1 VTNKKK
7 IILGSVLLGA
17 IVLVVGLLEHHFH
30 IAAYLSPEVIHDRI
44 TRLGAWAPVAFMT
57 AMLLTVV
64 IHLPSLPLDIAAGA
78 MFGPVLGTLYS
89 VTAATIGSLFNFW
102 LARFLGRAMIEP
114 YLKGHANFCRSCSDR
129 LLTRVVFA
137 TRLIPV
143 FSIGL
148 ISFGAGLTTM
158 SARNFLLATFL
169 GMVPASFTYSY
180 FGSIFPIGPWL
191 PVISGV
197 LMVAVLLLLPY
208 WVDRYNLFHLRD
220 LFQHVKQ
227 DQATEDEH
235 CDRK

>member
-1 VTNKKK
+1 VKNRNK

-17 IVLVVGLLEHHFH
+17 IELVVGLLEHHFH
-30 IAAYLSPEVIHDRI
+30 IASYLSPDVIHDRI
-44 TRLGAWAPVAFMT
+44 TRLGAWAPVAYMAAT
-57 AMLLTVV
+57 LITVV

-78 MFGPVLGTLYS
+78 MFGPVLGTFYS
-89 VTAATIGSLFNFW
+89 VTAATIGSVFNFW
-102 LARFLGRAMIEP
+102 PARFLGRAMIEP

-129 LLTRVVFA
+129 LLTKVVFA

-158 SARNFLLATFL
+158 SARNFLVATFL
-169 GMVPASFTYSY
+169 GMVLSSLAYSY

-197 LMVAVLLLLPY
+197 LMVAVFLLLPF
-208 WVDRYNLFHLRD
+208 WVDRYNLFNLKD
-220 LFQHVKQ
+220 LFRHVKQ
-227 DQATEDEH
+227 DQAQDDEH

>member
-1 VTNKKK
+1 
-7 IILGSVLLGA
+7 VLLGA
-17 IVLVVGLLEHHFH
+17 IVLAVGLLERRFH
-30 IAAYLSPEVIHDRI
+30 IAAYLSPEVIRDWI
-44 TRLGAWAPVAFMT
+44 TRLGVWAPVAYMA
-57 AMLLTVV
+57 AMLVTVV

-78 MFGPVLGTLYS
+78 MFGPFLGTLYS
-89 VTAATIGSLFNFW
+89 VTAATCGSLFNFW

-114 YLKGHANFCRSCSDR
+114 YLKGHANFCESCSDR

-158 SARNFLLATFL
+158 SARNFLLATFF

-180 FGSIFPIGPWL
+180 FGSIFAIGPWL

-197 LMVAVLLLLPY
+197 LMVAVFLLLPS

-220 LFQHVKQ
+220 LLKHVRPNPSK
-227 DQATEDEH
+227 DDDH
-235 CDRK
+235 CSRP